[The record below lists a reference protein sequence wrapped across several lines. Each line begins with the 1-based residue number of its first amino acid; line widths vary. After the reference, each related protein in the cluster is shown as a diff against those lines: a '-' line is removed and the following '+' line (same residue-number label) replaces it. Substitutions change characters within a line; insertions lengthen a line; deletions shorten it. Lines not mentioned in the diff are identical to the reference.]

1 MDRVEGLVR
10 DNRVEVRVLFGA
22 LSEGPAWRG
31 FLSCGC
37 GGLTR
42 YDDAVHIYESVSMAR
57 RTVNLPEPTEA
68 LVRELA
74 HDGES
79 FSAAV
84 SRLIEAG
91 ARSMRGPSR
100 PTYVASGDGPE
111 DLGAR
116 AEDYLRAPV
125 TTA

>member
-1 MDRVEGLVR
+1 MK
-10 DNRVEVRVLFGA
+10 FI
-22 LSEGPAWRG
+22 P
-31 FLSCGC
+31 
-37 GGLTR
+37 
-42 YDDAVHIYESVSMAR
+42 ESVSMAR
-57 RTVNLPEPTEA
+57 RTINLPEPTEA

>member
-1 MDRVEGLVR
+1 
-10 DNRVEVRVLFGA
+10 
-22 LSEGPAWRG
+22 
-31 FLSCGC
+31 
-37 GGLTR
+37 
-42 YDDAVHIYESVSMAR
+42 MAR
-57 RTVNLPEPTEA
+57 RTINLPEPTEA
-68 LVRELA
+68 MVRELA

-125 TTA
+125 TTS